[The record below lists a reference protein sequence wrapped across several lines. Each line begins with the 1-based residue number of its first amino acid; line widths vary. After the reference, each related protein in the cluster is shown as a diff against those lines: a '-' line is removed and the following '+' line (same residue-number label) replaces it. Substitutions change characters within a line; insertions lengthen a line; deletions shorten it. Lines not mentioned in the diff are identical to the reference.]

1 MKFLLIKDHN
11 KHQQNIID
19 SISEFLWDSGH
30 EVVKIHSNCNIE
42 KREDSDDHDYII
54 KIADIPGTQQPD
66 QISSDIEQYTFALMV
81 KANKI

>member
-1 MKFLLIKDHN
+1 MKFLLIKDQN

-30 EVVKIHSNCNIE
+30 EVAKIHSDCNIE

-54 KIADIPGTQQPD
+54 KIADTHQPD
-66 QISSDIEQYTFALMV
+66 HKSIDIEQYTFSLMV
-81 KANKI
+81 KAKKI

>member
-11 KHQQNIID
+11 KHQQHIID

-30 EVVKIHSNCNIE
+30 EVAKTHSDCNTE

-54 KIADIPGTQQPD
+54 KIADIPSTHQPD
-66 QISSDIEQYTFALMV
+66 DRSSDIEQYTFLLMV

>member
-11 KHQQNIID
+11 KHKQHIID

-30 EVVKIHSNCNIE
+30 EVAKIHSDCNIE

-54 KIADIPGTQQPD
+54 KIADIPGTHQPD
-66 QISSDIEQYTFALMV
+66 HKSSDIEKYTFSLMV